1 MKDKKYINV
10 NKGDICHMLYV
21 LKKSK
26 FVISNTK
33 SRYKA
38 VSNTFYISIWA
49 TIFII
54 IKSIIELKLELL
66 LIAIPLLFLT
76 FYIYKLDD
84 YKFDKEV
91 VIEWLEDLV
100 KEKQN

>member
-10 NKGDICHMLYV
+10 NKYDVQYMLYV

-26 FVISNTK
+26 FVVSNTK

-38 VSNTFYISIWA
+38 VSHTFYISIWA

-54 IKSIIELKLELL
+54 IKSIIELKFELL
-66 LIAIPLLFLT
+66 LIAI
-76 FYIYKLDD
+76 YSKL
-84 YKFDKEV
+84 KT
-91 VIEWLEDLV
+91 ISQL
-100 KEKQN
+100 